1 MILIQTQENDEK
13 SHFGPEPKFGS
24 QKKIWLR
31 QSLDTM
37 VRYHHAQY
45 QIKLMIQSWENLETD
60 GRSERRTDWRTD
72 DKSDFMDA
80 VRPKSSVQQEHLF
93 VKLLII

>member
-1 MILIQTQENDEK
+1 MLVIVASCHCIQFQGKLMILIQTQENDEK

-45 QIKLMIQSWENLETD
+45 QIKLMIQS
-60 GRSERRTDWRTD
+60 
-72 DKSDFMDA
+72 
-80 VRPKSSVQQEHLF
+80 
-93 VKLLII
+93 